1 MKNTVIIKG
10 NRYGISIVLDKDIAF
25 DLLLEDL
32 KSRLQ
37 SAEPFFDSERQLAVS
52 FEGRT
57 LTNDE
62 LDQILSVIKENSK
75 LNIQYVIEDN
85 SELETIFY
93 DIIQTEKQYD
103 QEMEETDSPVNT
115 ESTETIK
122 KVPSE
127 RKEAYSYNDSSDS
140 SGIFYRG
147 TLRSGQTLEAEDS
160 LVIIGDVNPGAK
172 VIAGGNIVIIGA
184 LYGSVIAGSKNNI
197 DAFVMALS
205 MDPIQIQI
213 ADCIARSTDHSK
225 HNTKKKE
232 AMIATV
238 SNGQIYVESV
248 SKAAIQDIHF

>member
-25 DLLLEDL
+25 GQLLADL
-32 KSRLQ
+32 KSRLR
-37 SAEPFFDSERQLAVS
+37 SAEPFFDSEKQLAVS

-62 LDQILSVIKENSK
+62 LDQILSVIKDNSK
-75 LNIQYVIEDN
+75 LNIQYVVEDN

-93 DIIQTEKQYD
+93 DIIQTEKQSD
-103 QEMEETDSPVNT
+103 QEREETDSSLEVELSEKKQSVCSNEGEVQT
-115 ESTETIK
+115 IKHSSEST
-122 KVPSE
+122 
-127 RKEAYSYNDSSDS
+127 
-140 SGIFYRG
+140 GIFYRG

-160 LVIIGDVNPGAK
+160 LVIVGDVNPGAK
-172 VIAGGNIVIIGA
+172 VIAGGNIVIIGT
-184 LYGSVIAGSKNNI
+184 LYGSVIAGSKNKT
-197 DAFVMALS
+197 DAFVMALC

-213 ADCIARSTDHSK
+213 ADCIARSTDCPI
-225 HNTKKKE
+225 HNAKKKE

-238 SNGQIYVESV
+238 CNGQIYVESV